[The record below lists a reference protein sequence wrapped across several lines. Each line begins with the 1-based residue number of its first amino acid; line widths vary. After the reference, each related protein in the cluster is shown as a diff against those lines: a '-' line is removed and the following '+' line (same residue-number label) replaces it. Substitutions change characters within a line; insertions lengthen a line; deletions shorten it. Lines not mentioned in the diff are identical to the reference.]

1 MLFLLEN
8 YCSSTREVCLD
19 SFFISNF
26 SHYVIFLVSF
36 KLLIRLIMV
45 ILEFLLSNYTI
56 MSFLDLF
63 LLNGFP
69 PHYGAH
75 FSDSSQLWYIL
86 FDVEYFYFDCVFL
99 TV

>member
-8 YCSSTREVCLD
+8 YCSSTGEVYLD

-56 MSFLDLF
+56 VSFLDLF

-69 PHYGAH
+69 TYYGAH
-75 FSDSSQLWYIL
+75 FSDSSQLWYI
-86 FDVEYFYFDCVFL
+86 
-99 TV
+99 